1 MPAGHNPLAERVK
14 SIAASPLLFHPGTQW
29 NYGSSTD
36 VLGYLIEVVSGK
48 SLDDFLR
55 ERLFVPLGMRDTH
68 FRVPKDKVSRLAG
81 TYQKRSGQNL
91 QKSAASNVTEPA
103 YFSASG
109 GLVSSPAD
117 YVRFGAMLANN
128 GELDGKKYLS
138 RKTLEMM
145 TAPSWGHLDSVP
157 ARAVFRARCRGQGRV
172 DEVRSTRLARHVWVE
187 RRPEHVFQGH
197 PKEQLVLLMFVQ
209 ITPGNNVDLQ
219 GRISESGDAGDRRL
233 KAAHGP
239 AAVGDSGRS
248 CAERQRILL
257 RCTLQPGALHSLQ
270 SSPANVRFA
279 TASPSSCHFNQ
290 SISISVTARRSAR

>member
-1 MPAGHNPLAERVK
+1 MKVGIGKPGEAGFTTVPAERQVTIHDIFSHRSGLAPGVRPETSASVPAGHNPLAERVK

-68 FRVPKDKVSRLAG
+68 FRVPKEKVSRLAG
-81 TYQKRSGQNL
+81 TYQKRPGQSL
-91 QKSAASNVTEPA
+91 QKSVGSNVTEPA

-138 RKTLEMM
+138 RKTLELM
-145 TAPSWGHLDSVP
+145 TAPSWGQIPISFLPGQYFGLGV
-157 ARAVFRARCRGQGRV
+157 AVKDESTKSGLLGSPGTYGWSGALNTYFRV
-172 DEVRSTRLARHVWVE
+172 D
-187 RRPEHVFQGH
+187 

-209 ITPGNNVDLQ
+209 ITPGNNVDLHTDF
-219 GRISESGDAGDRRL
+219 RIR
-233 KAAHGP
+233 
-239 AAVGDSGRS
+239 
-248 CAERQRILL
+248 
-257 RCTLQPGALHSLQ
+257 
-270 SSPANVRFA
+270 
-279 TASPSSCHFNQ
+279 
-290 SISISVTARRSAR
+290 